1 MNEVVS
7 IAAPVFFI
15 IALGYA
21 CAKRRVLGTEVQKS
35 FSLYVFYF
43 SMPCYLFLNM
53 ARSQKTEMMPFSYIA
68 AFALAM
74 VVTAAVAGLCMQKF
88 ARRDFASTVLGMM
101 SASYTNSVFIGVP
114 IIVMAYGSIAPVV
127 VVTLFQIIIATTAIL
142 ASIEIV
148 RQKRCMSWRQLGE
161 IPKVVLL
168 NPIIGGSLL
177 GIVFSINEWPVPLPI
192 ERICQLLGSAGV
204 PTALFALGLS
214 LGGEQLPATPSS
226 RRLICVLVGLKIY
239 LHPALAWLLGRYIFD
254 LAGPSLG
261 ALTIIA
267 GMPTAMN
274 NFTFAQRYGVFV
286 QESGRVVFLSTV
298 LWLLTLPVLL
308 LMFKIGA

>member
-1 MNEVVS
+1 MNEVIA

-15 IALGYA
+15 IALGYVG
-21 CAKRRVLGTEVQKS
+21 AKRRVFGAEVQRS

-53 ARSQKTEMMPFSYIA
+53 ANSRQTPMMSFDYIA
-68 AFALAM
+68 AFASAM
-74 VVTAAVAGLCMQKF
+74 VVVAVAAGLYLNRV
-88 ARRDFASTVLGMM
+88 ARRDFAFTVLGMM
-101 SASYTNSVFIGVP
+101 SASYTNSAFIGIP

-127 VVTLFQIIIATTAIL
+127 VVTLFQIICATTAIL
-142 ASIEIV
+142 ASLEIY
-148 RQKRCMSWRQLGE
+148 QQRCCLSWRQLGE
-161 IPKVVLL
+161 IPKAVLL

-177 GIVFSINEWPVPLPI
+177 GITFAMNGWAVPVPV

-214 LGGEQLPATPSS
+214 LGGEQRVATSTT
-226 RRLICVLVGLKIY
+226 RQLVYVLVVLKIV
-239 LHPALAWLLGRYIFD
+239 LHPALAWLFGHYAFGLSG
-254 LAGPSLG
+254 ASLG

-274 NFTFAQRYGVFV
+274 NFTFAQRYGAFV
-286 QESGRVVFLSTV
+286 RESSQVVFLSTV
-298 LWLLTLPVLL
+298 LWLATLPVLL
-308 LMFKIGA
+308 FIFKVGT

>member
-7 IAAPVFFI
+7 IAAPVFVI
-15 IALGYA
+15 IALGFV
-21 CAKRRVLGTEVQKS
+21 CAKRQVFGAEVQRS

-53 ARSQKTEMMPFSYIA
+53 AQGQRAAMMPFDYVA

-74 VVTAAVAGLCMQKF
+74 IVIAAVAGLYMQQF
-88 ARRDFASTVLGMM
+88 AKRDFASTVLGMM
-101 SASYTNSVFIGVP
+101 SASYTNSVFIGIP
-114 IIVMAYGSIAPVV
+114 IVVMAYGSIAPVV
-127 VVTLFQIIIATTAIL
+127 VVTLFQIIVATTAIL
-142 ASIEIV
+142 ASIEIH
-148 RQKRCMSWRQLGE
+148 RQKRCVSWRHLGE

-177 GIVFSINEWPVPLPI
+177 GIAFSMNEWPVPLPV
-192 ERICQLLGSAGV
+192 ERTCQLLGSAGV

-214 LGGEQLPATPSS
+214 LGGEQLPATQNS
-226 RRLICVLVGLKIY
+226 RRLICVLVGLKIFV
-239 LHPALAWLLGRYIFD
+239 HPALAWLLGRYIFD

-298 LWLLTLPVLL
+298 LWLLTLPALL
-308 LMFKIGA
+308 LIFKIGQ